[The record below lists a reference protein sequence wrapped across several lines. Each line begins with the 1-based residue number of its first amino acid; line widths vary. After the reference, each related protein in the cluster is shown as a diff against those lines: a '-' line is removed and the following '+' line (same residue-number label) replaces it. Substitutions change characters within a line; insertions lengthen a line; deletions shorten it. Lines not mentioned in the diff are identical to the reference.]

1 VLFQIAPNLSNPV
14 NNFADCVEDAVEFV
28 RNAAVWRHEVDRI
41 AERPDQQPA
50 TKEITVEARPDTGQ
64 IAIVIRG
71 DIKCGDGSDLTDVA
85 KARILTKAIET
96 LGLRMDDGRDA
107 LDHRF
112 VLPNLQVGTSGR
124 AGDRV
129 RSVGAG
135 MEEGL
140 AAIR

>member
-1 VLFQIAPNLSNPV
+1 MLFQIAPNLSNPV

-28 RNAAVWRHEVDRI
+28 RSAAVWRHEVDRI

-85 KARILTKAIET
+85 KARSSRKRSRPWVCAWTMAAMRSITGSFCQISRLAQAAAQAI
-96 LGLRMDDGRDA
+96 GFA
-107 LDHRF
+107 
-112 VLPNLQVGTSGR
+112 V
-124 AGDRV
+124 
-129 RSVGAG
+129 
-135 MEEGL
+135 
-140 AAIR
+140 